1 MIYVLLKLFKF
12 SCDHIKKCIFKS
24 SALLGI
30 DTLLDESLRV
40 LRLPTR
46 LSKLTANG

>member
-1 MIYVLLKLFKF
+1 MFKLFRF
-12 SCDHIKKCIFKS
+12 SCNHIKKCIFKS
-24 SALLGI
+24 SVLLGI